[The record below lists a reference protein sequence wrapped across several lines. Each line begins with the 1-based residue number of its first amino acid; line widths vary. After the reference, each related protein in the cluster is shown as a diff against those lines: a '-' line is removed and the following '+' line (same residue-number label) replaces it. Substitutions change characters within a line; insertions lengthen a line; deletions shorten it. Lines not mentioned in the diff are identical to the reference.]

1 MIVDWGRYSAID
13 LDHLTDRATGM
24 FIILSSKF
32 SSSLGYFGPCIKLNS
47 KPERI
52 FAEENKTWESALVA
66 FFLLSK
72 GSATF

>member
-1 MIVDWGRYSAID
+1 MIE
-13 LDHLTDRATGM
+13 LDHLTDWATGM
-24 FIILSSKF
+24 VILLYSIC

-47 KPERI
+47 KPERT
-52 FAEENKTWESALVA
+52 FAEKNKTWESALAA